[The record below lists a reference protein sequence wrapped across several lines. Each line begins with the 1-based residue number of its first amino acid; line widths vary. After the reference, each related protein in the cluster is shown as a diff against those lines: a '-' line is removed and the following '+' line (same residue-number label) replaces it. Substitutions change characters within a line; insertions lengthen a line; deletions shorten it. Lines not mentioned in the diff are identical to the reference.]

1 MSIENPCDVVARLI
15 GELSEATWF
24 EFKENNTDPESIGQ
38 YVSALANAAILAG
51 RDRAYLVFGV
61 KDKTRQIIGTQKRL
75 DQLKKG
81 NENLPN
87 WLSRLI
93 EPRILLEFLDFK
105 CFGMSLS
112 MIVIE
117 PSYDRPVRFA
127 GKEYFRIGENL
138 KILSAYPE
146 HERAL
151 WLATG
156 RRKFEDA
163 VSIAGQ
169 SKDDIFRL
177 IDATV
182 YFDLKG
188 LPLPESDAEIVR
200 TLVDEKML
208 IDNLNGRFDI
218 TNLGAILLARDI
230 KKFPSIS
237 GKALRIIKYT
247 GRNKLKSEFEQAA
260 TLGYA
265 AGFARMLKFLVNRLP
280 NEETYID
287 GVRKQ
292 LPHFPETALREV
304 ISNALIHQDFTAT
317 GVGPA
322 VEIYDNRIEVT
333 NPGHPLLE
341 TDRMLDKRRSR
352 NERLAAAMQD
362 MGLCEQRG
370 GGLDKTL
377 LEIESRKLPP
387 PELIASE
394 DGFCVVLYGPKPF
407 DALSKADKSRA
418 CYQHAVLRWIN
429 RDYMS
434 NTSLRERFS
443 LTDDAYQ
450 AVSGVISEA
459 IKSGRISPA
468 DPAQGKRHA
477 KYIPYWAA

>member
-265 AGFARMLKFLVNRLP
+265 AGFARMMKFLVNRLP

>member
-1 MSIENPCDVVARLI
+1 MSIENPCEVVARLI
-15 GELSEATWF
+15 GEQSEATWF
-24 EFKENNTDPESIGQ
+24 EFKENNTDPESIGE

-51 RDRAYLVFGV
+51 RERAYLVFGV
-61 KDKTRQIIGTQKRL
+61 TDKTHQIIGTQKRL

-87 WLSRLI
+87 WLSRMI

-105 CFGMSLS
+105 CSGMSLS

-138 KILSAYPE
+138 KTLSAYPE

-177 IDATV
+177 LDATV

-188 LPLPESDAEIVR
+188 LPLPESDTEIIR

-208 IDNLNGRFDI
+208 IDNLDGRFDI

-230 KKFPSIS
+230 KKFSSIS
-237 GKALRIIKYT
+237 GKALRVIKYT

-265 AGFARMLKFLVNRLP
+265 AGFARMMKFLVNRLP
-280 NEETYID
+280 NEEIYID

-333 NPGHPLLE
+333 NPGHPLLD
-341 TDRMLDKRRSR
+341 TDRMLDRRRSR

-377 LEIESRKLPP
+377 MEIESRKLPP

-407 DALSKADKSRA
+407 GALSKADKSRA

-429 RDYMS
+429 RDFMS

-459 IKSGRISPA
+459 MKSGRISPA